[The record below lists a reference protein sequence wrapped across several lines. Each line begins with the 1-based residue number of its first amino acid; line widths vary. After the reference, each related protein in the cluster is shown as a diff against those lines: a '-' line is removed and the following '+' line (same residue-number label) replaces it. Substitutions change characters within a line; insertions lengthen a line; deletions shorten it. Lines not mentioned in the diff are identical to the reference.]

1 MRSKP
6 ILINL
11 VASASRNLLITLST
25 SCTRTS
31 PTTFEHFLQ
40 LINMGTDSN
49 TISHNWVTVPLN
61 GGSYDQPDPPAYAYT
76 AAANH
81 FATRNYNP
89 QTSPVTTAA
98 SSRRSGYGI
107 GTFPTPLPS
116 VIEMQNLGAG
126 ASTSAPTTNTPSTN
140 TRPTR
145 ASTVLP
151 TPVTQP
157 KKQHGAACRF
167 TWMVLKIVGTGIAFA
182 AVVGLFWC
190 IYRLIYYIAYG
201 V

>member
-1 MRSKP
+1 
-6 ILINL
+6 LNTFIN
-11 VASASRNLLITLST
+11 SDT
-25 SCTRTS
+25 
-31 PTTFEHFLQ
+31 
-40 LINMGTDSN
+40 INMGTDSN
-49 TISHNWVTVPLN
+49 TISHDWISIPFNS
-61 GGSYDQPDPPAYAYT
+61 GSNDQQPHPPAYSYT

-81 FATRNYNP
+81 FATPNYNAE
-89 QTSPVTTAA
+89 TSPVNTAS
-98 SSRRSGYGI
+98 SSRRSGYSVW
-107 GTFPTPLPS
+107 TVPTPLPS
-116 VIEMQNLGAG
+116 SIEMQNMGAG
-126 ASTSAPTTNTPSTN
+126 ASTSTPTTNSPSTN

-145 ASTVLP
+145 TSAVLP

-182 AVVGLFWC
+182 AVAAALAGIFWC